1 MHEKTGKQHVKRED
15 EIQRRR
21 TVAIISHPDA
31 GKTTLTEKFL
41 LYGGAVQ
48 EAGAVRSRKTQ
59 RAATSDWMEMERQ
72 RGISVT
78 STVLQFE
85 YQGYCMNLLDTPGHQ
100 DFSEDTYRIL
110 TAVDSVIMVLDA
122 AKGIEAQ
129 TLKLF
134 EVCRKR
140 GIPIFTF
147 INKLDRP
154 TQEPLDLLDE
164 IEKVLGIG
172 AYPINWPLG
181 TGIEFKGVF
190 DRLAKQVHLFE
201 RTVGGAYKAP
211 VAVGNIEDAFVR
223 ETLAPDVYSQVAE
236 EIEMLDIAGEDFDHA
251 AVLRGET
258 TPVFFGSAMNNF
270 GVELLL
276 DAIFKYAPPPGAYPS
291 TQGKLSPQHEA
302 FSGFVFKIQANMDP
316 RHRDRIAFLRVCTGT
331 YEKNI
336 QVHHPKS
343 GKKVKLSSAHT
354 LFGQDREHVEVAYPG
369 DIIGLIS
376 SDKFG
381 IGDTLTQDSQIIYY
395 GIPQFAPEHFVYLNN
410 PNPSNYKR
418 FRDGLDQLLQ
428 EGVVQGFSLHTHS
441 QNNYVI
447 GAVGPLQFDVVQYR
461 LEAEYKAESERLP
474 TNWSVLRWV
483 HPDIDVSQLDRSV
496 LPVGAITALDRYE
509 QLVILFTSPW
519 SLELF
524 EEKHP
529 KIPVADTPFRKELM
543 QQQA

>member
-1 MHEKTGKQHVKRED
+1 MKPEE

-41 LYGGAVQ
+41 LYGGALQ
-48 EAGAVRSRKTQ
+48 EAGAVRARKNQ
-59 RAATSDWMEMERQ
+59 RAATSDWMEMERK

-78 STVLQFE
+78 STVLQFD
-85 YQGYCMNLLDTPGHQ
+85 YQGYRMNLLDTPGHQ

-122 AKGIEAQ
+122 AKGIETQ

-134 EVCRKR
+134 DVCRKR

-164 IEKVLGIG
+164 IEKVLHIG

-181 TGIEFKGVF
+181 TGFEFKGVF
-190 DRLAKQVHLFE
+190 DRLEKQVHLFE
-201 RTVGGAYKAP
+201 RTTGGAYKAP
-211 VAVGNIEDAFVR
+211 VSVGQIDDAFVR
-223 ETLAPDVYSQVAE
+223 ETLDDGVYEQVSE
-236 EIEMLDIAGEDFDHA
+236 ELEMLDGAGEEFSHED
-251 AVLRGET
+251 VLKGKM
-258 TPVFFGSAMNNF
+258 TPVFFGSATNNF

-276 DAIFKYAPPPGAYPS
+276 DYLFKFAPPPGPFPS
-291 TQGKLSPQHEA
+291 VKGHIEPDNPA

-316 RHRDRIAFLRVCTGT
+316 RHRDRIAFVRVCSGK

-336 QVHHPKS
+336 QVYHPTT
-343 GKKVKLSSAHT
+343 GKKVKLSSAQA
-354 LFGQDREHVEVAYPG
+354 LFGQERETLLEAWAG

-376 SDKFG
+376 NDKFG
-381 IGDTLTQDSQIIYY
+381 IGDTLTQDAGILYE
-395 GIPQFAPEHFVYLNN
+395 GIPQFAPENFIFLNN

-418 FRDGLDQLLQ
+418 FRDGLEQLLQ
-428 EGVVQGFSLHTHS
+428 EGVVQGFNLNTHS
-441 QNNYVI
+441 QNNYVL

-461 LEAEYKAESERLP
+461 MENEYNAETERLS
-474 TNWSVLRWV
+474 TNWSTMRWL
-483 HPDIDVSQLDRSV
+483 HPDADLNTLDRSK
-496 LPVGAITALDRYE
+496 LPVGSILGTDRNGNA
-509 QLVILFTSPW
+509 VILLTTEW
-519 SLELF
+519 SLGLF
-524 EEKHP
+524 KDKNPDIE
-529 KIPVADTPFRKELM
+529 VSDTPFRPEILAAKK
-543 QQQA
+543 